1 MKSFIGFSLL
11 IRRQYIKVYI
21 SYNEKRGELMK
32 KQTIFYGLSL
42 AALAAGAYAVSK
54 SDQKY
59 NNHLTTIVK
68 NTKHSA
74 ALKGFKYLG
83 SWTTIPGQ
91 NSNPEVFHFGFNYLD
106 QNGQHQSEEF
116 WINTQTQRI
125 MKHQLITL

>member
-1 MKSFIGFSLL
+1 
-11 IRRQYIKVYI
+11 
-21 SYNEKRGELMK
+21 MK

-116 WINTQTQRI
+116 WINTQTLTNYETP
-125 MKHQLITL
+125 KLITL